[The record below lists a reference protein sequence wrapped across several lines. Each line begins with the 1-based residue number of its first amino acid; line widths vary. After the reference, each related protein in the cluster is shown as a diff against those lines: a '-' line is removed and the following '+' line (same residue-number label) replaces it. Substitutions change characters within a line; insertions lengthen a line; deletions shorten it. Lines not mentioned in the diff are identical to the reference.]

1 MSTTPS
7 RDSGMAP
14 TPVVPTPLAPVP
26 VQQGSASTM
35 PSISLPPRSPQREGW
50 LRRQRSVTDMA
61 VTVIA
66 ILSTAAVLVP
76 LVAILGY
83 LIFKG
88 ASSLNWAFFTHVPAP
103 VGQAGG
109 GMANAIVG
117 SAVVL
122 GIASVMGIPLGIGA
136 GVFLAEYG
144 RGGMFGNIVRFT
156 ADVLNGVPSI
166 VMGIAAYA
174 LIVAHQHHFSAF
186 AGGVALAIMMV
197 PTITRTT
204 EEMLATVPSSLRE
217 AALGLGVPK
226 WRTILSVSLRTAS
239 PGIITGCML
248 AFARVAGETA
258 PLLFTAL
265 GNQFWSARVDQPI
278 AALPLQI
285 FVYAESPY
293 DEWHRLAWAGALV
306 LIVLIMVSVT
316 LVRIFANR
324 GVLKGGR

>member
-1 MSTTPS
+1 
-7 RDSGMAP
+7 MATQP
-14 TPVVPTPLAPVP
+14 LNNQPRPMDFQTRSMRLNKIRRNATNYFVSSLSVLATIVVIIPL
-26 VQQGSASTM
+26 
-35 PSISLPPRSPQREGW
+35 
-50 LRRQRSVTDMA
+50 
-61 VTVIA
+61 IA
-66 ILSTAAVLVP
+66 ILFYLV
-76 LVAILGY
+76 Y
-83 LIFKG
+83 KG
-88 ASSLNWAFFTHVPAP
+88 ASSLNLAFFTRPPAP
-103 VGQAGG
+103 VGEPGG

-117 SAVVL
+117 S
-122 GIASVMGIPLGIGA
+122 GIILMLASLMGIPIGIAA
-136 GVFLAEYG
+136 GVYLAEFG
-144 RGGMFGNIVRFT
+144 RGRALATAVRFT

-166 VMGIAAYA
+166 VMGIAVYS
-174 LIVAHQHHFSAF
+174 LIVVRQNHFSAL

-204 EEMLATVPSSLRE
+204 EEMLATVPHAIRE

-226 WRTILSVSLRTAS
+226 WRTAISVSLRTAS

-265 GNQFWSARVDQPI
+265 GNQFWSFKLNEPI

-285 FVYAESPY
+285 YVYAISPY

-306 LIVLIMVSVT
+306 LIVMIMVSVT

-324 GVLKGGR
+324 GVLKGGS